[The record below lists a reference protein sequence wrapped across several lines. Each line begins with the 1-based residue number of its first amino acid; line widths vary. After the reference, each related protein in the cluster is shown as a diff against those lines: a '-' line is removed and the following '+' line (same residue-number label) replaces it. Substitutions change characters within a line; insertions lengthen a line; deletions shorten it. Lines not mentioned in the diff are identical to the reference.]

1 MPAAGARYPSIW
13 CTIATTN
20 WRADRAIRL
29 AVPLQFAAP
38 SPRVSPGGF
47 AGLSSLRRC
56 CMPYSAAVEP
66 AGGWPCEAAVEL
78 GGGAVRA
85 EYDDKGEVMD
95 LSGHRQHRSDQP

>member
-29 AVPLQFAAP
+29 TVPLQFAAP

-47 AGLSSLRRC
+47 AGLSSH
-56 CMPYSAAVEP
+56 
-66 AGGWPCEAAVEL
+66 
-78 GGGAVRA
+78 GGAVPRCVRVQLA
-85 EYDDKGEVMD
+85 
-95 LSGHRQHRSDQP
+95 LPSGRRR